1 MPLFAAMVAK
11 YRTTEEADG
20 GGGGVVIL
28 AAATQRRR
36 RRATD
41 IGGGVDKND
50 EGRWIWGR
58 SVLKRLKKKN
68 TLGASSHACS
78 RGVIRGDVPQ
88 APDRIMASPSVK
100 S

>member
-11 YRTTEEADG
+11 YRTTEEADGGG

-41 IGGGVDKND
+41 IGGGLTRTTRGVGYGDGVYLRD
-50 EGRWIWGR
+50 F
-58 SVLKRLKKKN
+58 KKKN
-68 TLGASSHACS
+68 VGHEFTRLLEKGNT
-78 RGVIRGDVPQ
+78 IL
-88 APDRIMASPSVK
+88 
-100 S
+100 

>member
-20 GGGGVVIL
+20 GGGGIVIL
-28 AAATQRRR
+28 AVATQRRR

-50 EGRWIWGR
+50 EGRRILGR
-58 SVLKRLKKKN
+58 SVLKRFQKKK
-68 TLGASSHACS
+68 
-78 RGVIRGDVPQ
+78 
-88 APDRIMASPSVK
+88 K
-100 S
+100 SWARVYTPAREG